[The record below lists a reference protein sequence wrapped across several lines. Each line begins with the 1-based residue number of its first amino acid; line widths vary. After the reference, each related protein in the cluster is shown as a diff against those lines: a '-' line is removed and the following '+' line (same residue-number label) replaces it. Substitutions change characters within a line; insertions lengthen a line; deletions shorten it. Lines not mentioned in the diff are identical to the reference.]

1 MKNKLLYINLLN
13 IISLFASCVKEDN
26 MQLPSGSDATLS
38 LNFPTRSAGY
48 GEYEVTDVRI
58 VSFIPE
64 SATTAPGVLDV
75 NGGKRELNPYGNILQ
90 TLRTGVRD
98 VYVFTNEPEDI
109 GRELEAM
116 KSLTD
121 LARIKIPYT
130 AGTLTP
136 PFFGYHVENRE
147 IKSGENPVMDAN
159 ALRTVSKVE
168 LIITYTWGPTTN
180 LHEELV
186 MESVQVKNLPKHSYL
201 IGRPYDLVGDYID
214 SEIITGFPLDN
225 RTTIPNTYRSR
236 PLSIYIPEFLG
247 ASADN
252 GKHAYI
258 EIIGHLANDPTIS
271 CTYTIPLGDGMVS
284 TPMTDYN
291 ITRNTEYQIVATIES
306 YGQTNNIGITANVVD
321 WNEVESPSEVGDYLR
336 FSDGRHANW
345 AILTDYDTVS
355 VRGEEIEMYCRSNTG
370 RGCTAYLYDKDGVK
384 LGTHVAKSEA
394 PHGVQAVKLTIPPL
408 SSSLDH
414 NEYTVEIHDPNPAVK
429 PVKLHF
435 IQAEGL
441 ILNADLLKNIG
452 GGFVPPA
459 TFPAGK
465 YGIQVAK
472 IGNVLPRAD
481 VAALSIDPFL
491 NWSNDLIFTGVTDP
505 FGWDGKEDTEA
516 LLALGPEKY
525 PAANNCRNLG
535 PEWYLP
541 ARNVFSR
548 SIAENQGCLTAPF
561 KLYLKGY
568 RVFYSTSSESDERTI
583 TVIENKL
590 GDAGA
595 TYSDKKNVRN
605 YVRCV
610 RDL

>member
-1 MKNKLLYINLLN
+1 MKTKLLYITLLS
-13 IISLFASCVKEDN
+13 ILLLSTGCVKEDN
-26 MQLPSGSDATLS
+26 MQLPSGPDATLS
-38 LNFPTRSAGY
+38 LNVPTRSSGY
-48 GEYEVTDVRI
+48 GEYEVENVRI
-58 VSFIPE
+58 ASFIPQ

-75 NGGKRELNPYGNILQ
+75 NGGKRALEPNGNILQ
-90 TLRTGVRD
+90 VLRTGVRD

-116 KSLTD
+116 KSLAD
-121 LARIKIPYT
+121 LDRITLPYT
-130 AGTLTP
+130 PGILAP

-147 IKSGENPVMDAN
+147 IKRGDNPVMDAN
-159 ALRTVSKVE
+159 ALHTVSKVQ

-180 LHEELV
+180 LPEKLII
-186 MESVQVKNLPKHSYL
+186 ESVQVKNLPTRSYL
-201 IGRPYDLVGDYID
+201 IGRPYDLVGSYID
-214 SEIITGFPLDN
+214 SEIITGYRIDN
-225 RTTIPNTYRSR
+225 GTSIPNTYRNR

-258 EIIGHLANDPTIS
+258 EIIGHLANDPSIS
-271 CTYTIPLGDGMVS
+271 CTYTIPLGDGMAS
-284 TPMTDYN
+284 TPMADYN
-291 ITRNTEYQIVATIES
+291 ITRNTEYQILATIES
-306 YGQTNNIGITANVVD
+306 YGQTNNISITTNVVD

-394 PHGVQAVKLTIPPL
+394 PHGVQAAKLTIPPL

-414 NEYTVEIHDPNPAVK
+414 QEYTVEIHDPNPAVK

-452 GGFVPPA
+452 VGSVPPA

-472 IGNVLPRAD
+472 IGNVHPRAD
-481 VAALSIDPFL
+481 VAALSVDPFL
-491 NWSNDLIFTGVTDP
+491 RWSNDLIFTGVTDP
-505 FGWDGKEDTEA
+505 LGWDGKEDTEA

-541 ARNVFSR
+541 SRNVFSF
-548 SIAENQGCLTAPF
+548 SIAQNQGCLTAPF
-561 KLYLKGY
+561 KLYLKES
-568 RVFYSTSSESDERTI
+568 RVFYSTSSENDERTI
-583 TVIENKL
+583 IVIENKL

-595 TYSDKKNVRN
+595 TYTDKKNVRN